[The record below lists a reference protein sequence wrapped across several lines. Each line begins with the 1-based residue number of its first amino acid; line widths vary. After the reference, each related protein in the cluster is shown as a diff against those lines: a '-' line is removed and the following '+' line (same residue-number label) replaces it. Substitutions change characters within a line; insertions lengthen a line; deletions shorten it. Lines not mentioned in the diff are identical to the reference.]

1 MAAIALFITAT
12 YTLSCI
18 ISDILAY
25 SDIDKIKQE
34 IYDYISK
41 SYDNAEKIDKIVLSI
56 LIFGQ
61 VKTAVVA
68 ISIAYLLWQVIKF
81 YFL

>member
-12 YTLSCI
+12 YTLLCI

-25 SDIDKIKQE
+25 SDIDKMKQE

-41 SYDNAEKIDKIVLSI
+41 SYDNTEKIDKIVLSI

-68 ISIAYLLWQVIKF
+68 ISIAYLLRQVIKF

>member
-1 MAAIALFITAT
+1 M
-12 YTLSCI
+12 
-18 ISDILAY
+18 
-25 SDIDKIKQE
+25 KQE

-41 SYDNAEKIDKIVLSI
+41 SYDNTEKIDKIVLSI

-68 ISIAYLLWQVIKF
+68 ISIAYLLRQVIKF